1 LKQSK
6 KFLVLT
12 GIAIQM
18 GVTVF
23 LGAYLGKYLDMK
35 YSFSKKW
42 FTMLF
47 TILSIGISIYFLLR
61 QLKRINE
68 QDHEK

>member
-1 LKQSK
+1 MKQSK

-35 YSFSKKW
+35 YSYSKKW

>member
-1 LKQSK
+1 MKQSK

-47 TILSIGISIYFLLR
+47 TILSIGVSIYFLLR

>member
-1 LKQSK
+1 MKQSK

-23 LGAYLGKYLDMK
+23 LGAYLGKYIDMK

-47 TILSIGISIYFLLR
+47 TILSIGISIYFILR

>member
-1 LKQSK
+1 
-6 KFLVLT
+6 
-12 GIAIQM
+12 M

-35 YSFSKKW
+35 YPYSKKW
-42 FTMLF
+42 FTILF
-47 TILSIGISIYFLLR
+47 TLLSIGISIYFLLR
-61 QLKRINE
+61 QLKKINE

>member
-1 LKQSK
+1 MKQSK

-42 FTMLF
+42 FTMLL

>member
-1 LKQSK
+1 MKQSK

-68 QDHEK
+68 KDHEK

>member
-68 QDHEK
+68 KDHEK

>member
-1 LKQSK
+1 
-6 KFLVLT
+6 
-12 GIAIQM
+12 M

-23 LGAYLGKYLDMK
+23 LGSYLGKYLDMK

-42 FTMLF
+42 FTIIF
-47 TILSIGISIYFLLR
+47 TLLSIGISIYFLLR

>member
-1 LKQSK
+1 MKQSK

-23 LGAYLGKYLDMK
+23 LGAYLAKYLDMK
-35 YSFSKKW
+35 YPYSKKW

-47 TILSIGISIYFLLR
+47 TLLSIGISIYFLLR

>member
-1 LKQSK
+1 MKQSK

-35 YSFSKKW
+35 YSYSKKW

-47 TILSIGISIYFLLR
+47 TILSIGISIYFILR

>member
-1 LKQSK
+1 MKQSK

-35 YSFSKKW
+35 YYFSKKW

-61 QLKRINE
+61 QIKRINE
-68 QDHEK
+68 QDQEK

>member
-1 LKQSK
+1 MKQSK